1 MLRPPLLCLLSA
13 VSASALTWLA
23 TRPAT
28 PSPSNPTTRHTP
40 SSLSA
45 SSPHNP
51 SPSARPSASPT
62 TSATSSS
69 RPTAPPDAAAIPDL
83 INQILA
89 TTDPLDQAEAF
100 SALLRQLSPENA
112 AAAWQALSS
121 HKGSDAARFTD
132 LFAHQWGAIDGPG
145 ALKSLASSK
154 NRDSYSARY
163 HVMSGWASRDPDAAL
178 AHLNAASKATANDPD
193 ASNQNRRQ
201 LALLKAG
208 IADGMARSN
217 PDAATRWIASLDEK
231 ERAPLLASLASRQMD
246 RGFDTASQWA
256 DSISDP
262 ALRSAALASVA
273 HRFASESPESAAA
286 WAASTAS
293 KPGGQQAVGAVA
305 REWTARDPEKAVA
318 WISSL
323 PEGPA
328 RQEAWEDAMRSW
340 TRNDPEASSQHLKSM
355 PQGPSRDAAVSS
367 LSRTIARNDPTAA
380 IAWANTIA
388 DPAARTESLLRT
400 AQLWNSVDAPAAS
413 QWAAAN
419 LPPDLHQRFAS
430 EPFRQN
436 KGTNRPLKKLPG
448 APKPPKRR

>member
-1 MLRPPLLCLLSA
+1 MLRPSLLCLLSA
-13 VSASALTWLA
+13 VSASALTWLT
-23 TRPAT
+23 TRPAAS
-28 PSPSNPTTRHTP
+28 SPSTTTRTTP
-40 SSLSA
+40 ASLSA

-51 SPSARPSASPT
+51 SPSARPSAAASSS
-62 TSATSSS
+62 TSSSS
-69 RPTAPPDAAAIPDL
+69 RPSAPPDAAAIPDL

-89 TTDPLDQAEAF
+89 TSDPLEQSEAF
-100 SALLRQLSPENA
+100 SALLRQLTPENA

-121 HKGSDAARFTD
+121 HQGTDAARFTT
-132 LFAHQWGAIDGPG
+132 LFAHQWGTIDGPG
-145 ALKSLASSK
+145 ALKTLASSK
-154 NRDSYSARY
+154 NRDAYSARY
-163 HVMSGWASRDPDAAL
+163 HVMSGWASRDPDTAL
-178 AHLNAASKATANDPD
+178 AHLNAAAKATANDPD
-193 ASNQNRRQ
+193 GSNQNRRQ

-231 ERAPLLASLASRQMD
+231 ERGPLLASLASRQMD

-262 ALRSAALASVA
+262 SLRAAALASVA

-293 KPGGQQAVGAVA
+293 KPGGQLAVGAVA

-355 PQGPSRDAAVSS
+355 PPGPSRDAAVSS

-388 DPAARTESLLRT
+388 DPAARSESLLRT

-413 QWAAAN
+413 QWAASN
-419 LPPDLHQRFAS
+419 LPPDLQQRFAS
-430 EPFRQN
+430 EPFRQKN
-436 KGTNRPLKKLPG
+436 PSNRPFKKLPG
-448 APKPPKRR
+448 APKPAKRR

>member
-1 MLRPPLLCLLSA
+1 MLRPSLLCLLSA

-23 TRPAT
+23 TRPGS
-28 PSPSNPTTRHTP
+28 PSPSNHTIRPTHT
-40 SSLSA
+40 SLSA

-51 SPSARPSASPT
+51 SPSARPSAST
-62 TSATSSS
+62 SSATSSS
-69 RPTAPPDAAAIPDL
+69 RPTSPPDAAAMPDL

-89 TTDPLDQAEAF
+89 TADPLEQAEAF

-121 HKGSDAARFTD
+121 HQGSDASRFTS
-132 LFAHQWGAIDGPG
+132 LFASQWGAIDGPG
-145 ALKSLASSK
+145 ALKTLASSR
-154 NRDSYSARY
+154 NRDSVSARY

-193 ASNQNRRQ
+193 PSNQNRRQ
-201 LALLKAG
+201 LALLKSG

-217 PDAATRWIASLDEK
+217 PDAATRWIATLDEK
-231 ERAPLLASLASRQMD
+231 ERAPLLASLASRQMN
-246 RGFDTASQWA
+246 RGFASASQWA

-262 ALRSAALASVA
+262 SLRSAALASVA
-273 HRFASESPESAAA
+273 HRFAAESPESAAA

-340 TRNDPEASSQHLKSM
+340 TRKDPEASSQHLQSM
-355 PQGPSRDAAVSS
+355 PPGPSRDAAVSS

-388 DPAARTESLLRT
+388 DPAARSESLLRT

-419 LPPDLHQRFAS
+419 LPPDLQQRFSS
-430 EPFRQN
+430 EPLRQKN
-436 KGTNRPLKKLPG
+436 PANRPLKNVPG
-448 APKPPKRR
+448 TPKPPKRR